1 MVPLVV
7 LVDEPGEDVGSDHVV
22 GCHVIERRASFK
34 VLEEHL
40 NPALEAIRE
49 FIAGITAHE
58 PGTTIYHSYQDVDDP
73 TRFLHLMRFTDPE
86 AREYHVS
93 SDHVKVFVEKLY
105 PLCEEKP
112 VFTDVR
118 TVAAR

>member
-1 MVPLVV
+1 M
-7 LVDEPGEDVGSDHVV
+7 
-22 GCHVIERRASFK
+22 IERRASFK
-34 VLEEHL
+34 VREEHL
-40 NPALEAIRE
+40 DSAIIVIRE
-49 FIAGITAHE
+49 FIAAIASHE
-58 PGTTIYHSYQDVDDP
+58 PDTTIYHSYQDLDDP
-73 TRFLHLMRFTDPE
+73 TRFLHLMRFTDQG

-93 SDHVKVFVEKLY
+93 SDHVETFVDRLY